1 MDKGK
6 VVITYPQ
13 LFQPHVEAGVEK
25 VCLGV
30 LSDMQSAPEPG
41 RQGPAGSGGVCSS
54 DSDLPHGG
62 TGL

>member
-13 LFQPHVEAGVEK
+13 LFQPQVEAGVEK

-41 RQGPAGSGGVCSS
+41 QGPAGSGGAYSS